1 MQGLGLAPLEC
12 RVVLNEK
19 GWMQASVLVSRISPG
34 PEELQLL
41 TDEVSRLCR
50 RPMELPRVENSRA
63 GTLLSFSEKAVFTPC
78 FGLAGQAAG
87 EVSGDVAEQ
96 FCDAFGNAR
105 MILCDGMGT
114 GRAAAVDGAMAARLT
129 GQLLRAGFG
138 SGSAARLV
146 NVALSLKSQ
155 EESCTALDLLSVDL
169 FSGQAEMFKAG
180 AAPSFLVQGGQVRLA
195 EGASLPIGVTE
206 NVSSR
211 VQRFVM
217 QPGDVAVLVSDG
229 VLADG
234 TEWVVQQLEL
244 CAKAGST
251 PQQIAQ
257 SLVEGA
263 ARRQHAARPDDVTAA
278 VLRLEHT

>member
-1 MQGLGLAPLEC
+1 M
-12 RVVLNEK
+12 
-19 GWMQASVLVSRISPG
+19 
-34 PEELQLL
+34 
-41 TDEVSRLCR
+41 
-50 RPMELPRVENSRA
+50 
-63 GTLLSFSEKAVFTPC
+63 
-78 FGLAGQAAG
+78 
-87 EVSGDVAEQ
+87 SGDVAEQ

-217 QPGDVAVLVSDG
+217 QPGDVAVMVSDG

-278 VLRLEHT
+278 VLRLDHT

>member
-1 MQGLGLAPLEC
+1 M
-12 RVVLNEK
+12 
-19 GWMQASVLVSRISPG
+19 
-34 PEELQLL
+34 

-263 ARRQHAARPDDVTAA
+263 ARRQLAARPDDVTAA